1 MQSRNTVYVAFM
13 KEDIDSLLASLDLS
27 NSHNYVNAFITL
39 AEDQNESEMYS
50 MAEGYSEKL
59 EKHPLHKLDALKETV
74 CPILP
79 LLQRTNGHLYEG
91 HCNIEQMQPKH
102 KYKYWTCFK
111 RFMWMTAPLFP
122 ICSQKQKPNM
132 TSVRHSSIKSNM
144 LWGFNCRAAACALE
158 QDKERVAITGTR
170 SFPIILC

>member
-50 MAEGYSEKL
+50 MAEDYSEKL

-79 LLQRTNGHLYEG
+79 LLQRTNGASLRG
-91 HCNIEQMQPKH
+91 
-102 KYKYWTCFK
+102 
-111 RFMWMTAPLFP
+111 
-122 ICSQKQKPNM
+122 
-132 TSVRHSSIKSNM
+132 
-144 LWGFNCRAAACALE
+144 AL
-158 QDKERVAITGTR
+158 QH
-170 SFPIILC
+170 